1 MADSHANQASQKRES
16 VLSFLK
22 YLSKTY
28 YIKLFLSYWC
38 FESPIMMGWGKGF
51 ECLGATRTT
60 QKDKN
65 NLLLLWMS
73 SMWLTQ
79 KIREMFW
86 YTIVLK
92 PKESD

>member
-1 MADSHANQASQKRES
+1 MADSHANQASQKKES

-28 YIKLFLSYWC
+28 YIKLF
-38 FESPIMMGWGKGF
+38 FELLVFWIMMGWDKGF
-51 ECLGATRTT
+51 ECLDATRTT

-73 SMWLTQ
+73 SMWLT
-79 KIREMFW
+79 K
-86 YTIVLK
+86 K
-92 PKESD
+92 SDKFFDIL